1 MAVTIAGVKE
11 LKNNLSKFLIDTD
24 KAVSIAISKTAFAV
38 QRSAILAIR
47 DPSIGTHVTRYTA
60 GGRPYPHVASKPGDA
75 PNTDTGR
82 LINSIAIKFTTGDH
96 VAHVFT
102 NLEYGFFLETVHNRP
117 FLVPAL
123 NAQIMGFKGRVT
135 DAVNAQIKKAKK

>member
-1 MAVTIAGVKE
+1 MAFVVKGLKE
-11 LKNNLSKFLIDTD
+11 LKHNLNKFLIDTD
-24 KAVSIAISKTAFAV
+24 KAVSVAIRKTAFAV
-38 QRSAILAIR
+38 DKHAKLAIR
-47 DPSIGTHVTRYTA
+47 NPSIGTYVTRYRA
-60 GGRPYPHVASKPGDA
+60 GGRPYSHVASKSGDA

-123 NAQIMGFKGRVT
+123 NAEIGSFKDRVT
-135 DAVNAQIKKAKK
+135 DAVKAQIEKAKQ

>member
-1 MAVTIAGVKE
+1 MAVIVTGLKE
-11 LKNNLSKFLIDTD
+11 LQHTLNKFLIDTD
-24 KAVSIAISKTAFAV
+24 KAVSIAIGKTAFAV
-38 QRSAILAIR
+38 NKRAKLAIR
-47 DPSIGTHVTRYTA
+47 DPSIGTHVTRYSA
-60 GGRPYPHVASKPGDA
+60 SGKPYAHVASKPGDA

-82 LINSIAIKFTTGDH
+82 LINSIAIKFTTGDQ

-123 NAQIMGFKGRVT
+123 NAEIGSFKDRVT
-135 DAVNAQIKKAKK
+135 AAVSAQIEKAKQ

>member
-1 MAVTIAGVKE
+1 MAVIVTGLKE
-11 LKNNLSKFLIDTD
+11 IQQALNKFLIDTD
-24 KAVSIAISKTAFAV
+24 DAISKAVGKTARAV
-38 QRSAILAIR
+38 QKNAVLAIR

-60 GGRPYPHVASKPGDA
+60 GGKPYAHVASKPGDA

-82 LINSIAIKFTTGDH
+82 LINSIDIKFTTGDQ

-123 NAQIMGFKGRVT
+123 NAEIGGFKDRVT
-135 DAVNAQIKKAKK
+135 EAVNEQIKKAKR